1 VLASFLWG
9 FVAASS
15 LIVGGAFALRYRVGE
30 QALGM
35 VMAFGSGVL
44 ISAVAFELV
53 EEAFDKSGGRPRPLR
68 RIRYVLCR

>member
-53 EEAFDKSGGRPRPLR
+53 EEAFDKAGDRPRPLR